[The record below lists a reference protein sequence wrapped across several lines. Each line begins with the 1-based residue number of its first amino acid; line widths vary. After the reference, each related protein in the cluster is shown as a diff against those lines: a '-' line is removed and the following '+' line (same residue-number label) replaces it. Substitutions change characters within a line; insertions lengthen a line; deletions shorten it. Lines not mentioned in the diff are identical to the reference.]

1 MTSKTLVVKVTVGQD
16 SAERCSQ
23 GFTVAAT
30 AAATGAD
37 VILWLTG
44 DATLFGLPGHAE
56 QFQLEHAAS
65 LAQLRDQI
73 LELGKIRV
81 CTQCAKRRNI
91 TQDQLIPGI
100 EIAGASTFVEDIL
113 QPTTQALVY

>member
-1 MTSKTLVVKVTVGQD
+1 MATHSLVVKVTVGQD

-44 DATLFGLPGHAE
+44 DATTFALPGVAE
-56 QFQLEHAAS
+56 KFHLEHAAP
-65 LAQLRDQI
+65 LEQLLSQI
-73 LELGKIRV
+73 VDLGRVKV

-91 TQDQLIPGI
+91 TPERLIPGI
-100 EIAGASTFVEDIL
+100 EIAGASTFVEDIMK
-113 QPTTQALVY
+113 PSTQALVY